1 MTDLALFPE
10 LMPEEQF
17 RAVRLQVHNWG
28 TFSGFNDI
36 PIAEEGF
43 LFVGASGSGKSTL
56 LDAFSQLLIPPRW
69 VDFNAAAHETGGKVK
84 GDRSIVS
91 YVRGAWSE
99 LQTDAGVTTQYLREE
114 TTASGLALTF
124 RNARRTVTLL
134 QVFWIRGK
142 LNGVGDVK
150 RLYAVVERD
159 VDLKALKLDL
169 GDARCSDL
177 FPPYETAFTALLGI
191 KSSLALK
198 LLHKT
203 QSAKNLGDLNEFLRN
218 FMLDEPRTYAIAARL
233 VDEFVELEA
242 SHRAVVA
249 ANAQI
254 RVLSP
259 AQTAFGDMQQAEEG
273 RSRAKLLAEALPA
286 YRES

>member
-28 TFSGFNDI
+28 TFSGCNDI

-124 RNARRTVTLL
+124 RNARRIVTLL

-159 VDLKALKLDL
+159 VDLKALITGFSESDYDLRRLKLDL

-249 ANAQI
+249 ANA
-254 RVLSP
+254 
-259 AQTAFGDMQQAEEG
+259 
-273 RSRAKLLAEALPA
+273 
-286 YRES
+286 